1 MAIGEVFIGALIT
14 VLLEKLVSGD
24 LMKFLHGVG
33 IDSLL
38 KEWHKKLL
46 MMKAVLTDAENKQTS
61 NEAVKEWLKDLEDL
75 AYDLDDLVDEL
86 NTEATRR
93 KMKEN
98 HEANRPS
105 TSMVRKLIPSCCT
118 NFSFHDFM
126 SDRGMASKLKDI
138 SCQLETLMKEIS
150 TLELVKNVSER
161 PYRTTERLDL
171 TSVVEESE
179 VYGREMDR
187 ENILNMLL
195 GGESSDSPISVLP
208 IVGMGGVGKTTLA
221 QLVYNDDRLKDVFD
235 LKAWACVSDQFNAIM
250 VTKTILKQ
258 VSPGSYND
266 DDLNMLQVKLKQN
279 LSNEK
284 FLLVLDDVWN
294 EYYEDWDILKRPFLA
309 SKPGS
314 KIIVTTRQ
322 HSVAK
327 IMSHS
332 PAYDLNVLSSTDA
345 LSLLAQH
352 ALEAK
357 TFDARPDLRD
367 IGKAVVEKCGNLPL
381 ALKALGGLLRTMGS
395 PNEWEDVL
403 NSENWMA
410 EDKSKI
416 LPSLK
421 LSYQYLRPQLK
432 RCFAY
437 CALFPK
443 DFEFDKSK
451 LVYLWI
457 AEGFLQVSQ
466 REMLTQVGSKY
477 FDELFARSFFQRSS
491 ANASYYVMHDLLNDL
506 ATFVDGEK
514 CLRMDDELK
523 ENLPSSISEN
533 VRHLSFI
540 PHEYEMYQ
548 RFNFLKKVRSLRTFL
563 PLPIQQWYPESLFP
577 HKVSLEILPKLHC
590 LRVLSLSGYTIY
602 ELPNSIGDLKHLRYL
617 DLAETLLKCLP
628 ESVSNLINLQVLIL
642 RGCYRLTK
650 LPASMENLINLFYLD
665 IAGTDELNEM
675 PQGIAQLK
683 SLQTLPKMIVSK
695 SSGRLKDLRN
705 LSLLQGKISIEELQN
720 VVNVQ
725 EAIDARL
732 RYNPSL
738 TKVRLAWSG
747 KLGDS
752 RNEILELDVLNALEP
767 HYNLKSLKIVFY
779 GGSKFPN
786 WIGDLSFSKLE
797 KISFH
802 CGNCTTLPS
811 LGQLPSLRELSIAE
825 MGRVKVIGAEFYGD
839 KGSFPALERLTFED
853 MPDWEEW
860 LGLTHEVEG
869 GVRFPQLSKLC
880 MRRCPKL
887 VKLPIPSLPS
897 LCELS
902 IKGMDRVKVIG
913 AEFYGDK
920 GPFPALERLTIE
932 NMPDWEEWLGLTHEV
947 EGIVRFP
954 QLSKLYI
961 RRCPKLVKLPIP
973 SLPSLCELSIEGMDR
988 VKVIGAEFYGDKG
1001 PFPTLE
1007 RLTIED
1013 MPDWEEWLGLTHEVE
1028 GVIRF
1033 PQLSKLCIRQCP
1045 KLVKLP
1051 ILSLPSLRELQ
1062 VKACNEVVLSH
1073 MHNLESLTQLNLE
1086 KIFRLTSVSKAFM
1099 QFPFALEN
1107 LEVRDCNDLETLWP
1121 SDRIAQSLVNLR
1133 RLFVNMCPKLLTLRD
1148 IDALP
1153 VLRDLCIQKCESLEL
1168 VPNSISCLKK
1178 LEIRNCSSLK
1188 TMMKLQDCNT
1198 SLEFLLVEKR
1208 VNFNLTNLLGSVHN
1222 YTSLHWLRIYSCD
1235 GLESFPPGGLP
1246 TPNLKILHID
1256 DCQQLKSLPDRMEL
1270 ISSLE
1275 KLSVSRCPLLVEPFP
1290 QRKFPPNMTVLSF
1303 YNCGNLKP
1311 LGGWGLHKITSLE
1324 MFKLR
1329 RCYPELVSFS
1339 NDDNDDDNNHL
1350 LPPSIRILTL
1360 SDLPNLESLSKD
1372 FQNLTSLRHL
1382 YIYRCQ
1388 KLVALPME
1396 DQLDRLWSLHIEECP
1411 LLKKRCLKNKGDYWK
1426 IIADIPV
1433 VRIDGCSVHDPD
1445 QRP

>member
-14 VLLEKLVSGD
+14 VLLEKLVSGE

-33 IDSLL
+33 IDSQL
-38 KEWHKKLL
+38 KEWRKKLL
-46 MMKAVLTDAENKQTS
+46 MMEAVLTDAENKQTT
-61 NEAVKEWLKDLEDL
+61 NGAVKEWLKDLEDL

-93 KMKEN
+93 KIKEN

-126 SDRGMASKLKDI
+126 SDRGMASKLN
-138 SCQLETLMKEIS
+138 EIS
-150 TLELVKNVSER
+150 GRLEDLFKQISILSLVENVRGR

-171 TSVVEESE
+171 TSVVEESG
-179 VYGREMDR
+179 VYGREKDR
-187 ENILNMLL
+187 ETIINMLL
-195 GGESSDSPISVLP
+195 GGESSDIPISVIP

-221 QLVYNDDRLKDVFD
+221 QLVYNDDRLKDEFD
-235 LKAWACVSDQFNAIM
+235 LKAWACVSDQFDAST

-258 VSPGSYND
+258 VSPGRYD
-266 DDLNMLQVKLKQN
+266 DHDFNTLQVKLKQN
-279 LSNEK
+279 LSNKK

-294 EYYEDWDILKRPFLA
+294 EYYEYWDILKHPFLA
-309 SKPGS
+309 SKLGS

-322 HSVAK
+322 RSVAK

-332 PAYDLNVLSSTDA
+332 PAYDLNVLSGTDA

-523 ENLPSSISEN
+523 ENLPSSISGN

-540 PHEYEMYQ
+540 PHQYEMYQ

-563 PLPIQQWYPESLFP
+563 RLPCPRWYPERFFP
-577 HKVSLEILPKLHC
+577 DKVSVEILPKLHC

-642 RGCYRLTK
+642 RGCYKLTK

-665 IAGTDELNEM
+665 IAGTRELNEM

-695 SSGRLKDLRN
+695 SSGMRLKDLGN

-732 RYNPSL
+732 TSNPSL
-738 TKVRLAWSG
+738 NEVRLAWNG
-747 KLGDS
+747 EFGDS
-752 RNEILELDVLNALEP
+752 RNEILEFDVLNALEP
-767 HYNLKSLKIVFY
+767 HYNLKSLEIDCY
-779 GGSKFPN
+779 GGSKFSN

-797 KISFH
+797 KISFSF
-802 CGNCTTLPS
+802 CGNCITLPS
-811 LGQLPSLRELSIAE
+811 LGQLPSLRELSIRW
-825 MGRVKVIGAEFYGD
+825 MDRIKVIGAEFYGD
-839 KGSFPALERLTFED
+839 KGLFPELERLTIED
-853 MPDWEEW
+853 MLDWAEW

-869 GVRFPQLSKLC
+869 VVRFPQLSKLC
-880 MRRCPKL
+880 IQRCPKL
-887 VKLPIPSLPS
+887 VKIPIPSLPS

-902 IKGMDRVKVIG
+902 IGGMDRVKVIG

-932 NMPDWEEWLGLTHEV
+932 
-947 EGIVRFP
+947 
-954 QLSKLYI
+954 
-961 RRCPKLVKLPIP
+961 
-973 SLPSLCELSIEGMDR
+973 
-988 VKVIGAEFYGDKG
+988 
-1001 PFPTLE
+1001 
-1007 RLTIED
+1007 D
-1013 MPDWEEWLGLTHEVE
+1013 MPNWEEWLGLTHEVE

-1033 PQLSKLCIRQCP
+1033 PQLSKLCIRKCP

-1051 ILSLPSLRELQ
+1051 ILSLPSLRELK

-1107 LEVRDCNDLETLWP
+1107 LEVCDCNDLETLWP

-1133 RLFVNMCPKLLTLRD
+1133 RLSVNTCPKLLTLRD

-1153 VLRDLCIQKCESLEL
+1153 VLRDLRILKCESLEF
-1168 VPNSISCLKK
+1168 VPNSISCLKS

-1198 SLEFLLVEKR
+1198 SLEFLSVEMR

-1222 YTSLHWLRIYSCD
+1222 YTSLHRLHIYFCD

-1246 TPNLKILHID
+1246 TPNLKCLFTH

-1275 KLSVSRCPLLVEPFP
+1275 SLLVTRCPLLVEPFP
-1290 QRKFPPNMTVLSF
+1290 QRKFPPNLTDLSF
-1303 YNCGNLKP
+1303 CNCGNLKP
-1311 LGGWGLHKITSLE
+1311 LGEWGLHKITSLE
-1324 MFKLR
+1324 IFQLSL
-1329 RCYPELVSFS
+1329 CYQELISFS

-1350 LPPSIRILTL
+1350 LPPSIRKLNL
-1360 SDLPNLESLSKD
+1360 FDFPNLESLTKG

-1382 YIYRCQ
+1382 WISRCP

-1396 DQLDRLWSLHIEECP
+1396 DQLDRLWSLHIDKCP
-1411 LLKKRCLKNKGDYWK
+1411 LLKKRCLKNEGDYWK
-1426 IIADIPV
+1426 IIADIPDIE
-1433 VRIDGCSVHDPD
+1433 ID
-1445 QRP
+1445 